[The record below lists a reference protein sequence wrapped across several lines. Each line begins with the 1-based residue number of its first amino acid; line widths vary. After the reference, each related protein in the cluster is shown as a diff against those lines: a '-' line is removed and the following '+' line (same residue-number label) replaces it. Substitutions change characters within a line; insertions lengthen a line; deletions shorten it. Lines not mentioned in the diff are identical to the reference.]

1 LPEDVWLLSLLAG
14 GLGLASLVLFMRVMN
29 RLVRLPTQQAPDVSH
44 IPIATLSAFVLM
56 SAIVAGVAEE
66 SGFRGYMQGVIERR
80 HGPVVAILVTGG
92 LFGFAH
98 FSHPE
103 VGLILLPYY
112 LAVATV
118 YGALAYLTKSI
129 YPSMVLHAGGN
140 ILGSI
145 DLFAHGQAEWQPP
158 ASPEPL
164 IWQSGPNVS
173 FWIGC
178 GLLLMVGTVTVLA
191 YAGLGSSARQHGIV
205 VGSNSPKMDSE

>member
-1 LPEDVWLLSLLAG
+1 MVAVAFRRRARSRE
-14 GLGLASLVLFMRVMN
+14 LGAIHARNESVGQAAR
-29 RLVRLPTQQAPDVSH
+29 PTGSDVSH
-44 IPIATLSAFVLM
+44 LPLATLSAFVLI

-66 SGFRGYMQGVIERR
+66 SGFRGYMQGGIEQR

-92 LFGFAH
+92 LFGFVN

-118 YGALAYLTKSI
+118 YGALAYLTNSI

-145 DLFAHGQAEWQPP
+145 DLFAHGQAEWQSP
-158 ASPEPL
+158 ARPEPL
-164 IWQSGPNVS
+164 IWQSGPDAS

-178 GLLLMVGTVTVLA
+178 ALMLLVGTLTILA
-191 YAGLGSSARQHGIV
+191 YAGLGSSARKRGIV
-205 VGSNSPKMDSE
+205 VGGNGPKKDSE

>member
-1 LPEDVWLLSLLAG
+1 
-14 GLGLASLVLFMRVMN
+14 M
-29 RLVRLPTQQAPDVSH
+29 
-44 IPIATLSAFVLM
+44 
-56 SAIVAGVAEE
+56 AGVVEE
-66 SGFRGYMQGVIERR
+66 AAFRGYMQGGIERR

-118 YGALAYLTKSI
+118 YGTLAYLTNSI

-145 DLFAHGQAEWQPP
+145 GLFARGQAEWQAPP
-158 ASPEPL
+158 SLQPL
-164 IWQSGPNVS
+164 IWQSGPDAS
-173 FWIGC
+173 FWISF
-178 GLLLMVGTVTVLA
+178 GLLVMEGTITVLA
-191 YAGLGSSARQHGIV
+191 YAALGSSARKHAIV
-205 VGSNSPKMDSE
+205 AERDKHA